1 MVIAEAIEVT
11 LALGSGELHDVLVS
25 TVIELESTFLS
36 FCFIKGK
43 ASDIKWTLVQTL
55 TSIV

>member
-1 MVIAEAIEVT
+1 MAEAIEVT

-43 ASDIKWTLVQTL
+43 ARDIKWTLVLTL